1 MLLIP
6 TLCLLLS
13 FLTISC
19 IYLQNNVLNP
29 FEMTKKALYIF
40 NPEHDLALASGEVNY
55 MAPASARRMASELAL
70 LPMWYAEEGSVV
82 LAPSAYN
89 LNYLKQMQ
97 ELLDIPV
104 DLMTEPE
111 LAIEPNLDIRP
122 WGWDLALRKR
132 LSVLGVDEALFPSME
147 QLNGLREYSHRS
159 KAVSLLPELRLN
171 EYFCGESYY
180 LKTPEEWKRFVEE
193 RKECL
198 LKAPLSGSGKGL
210 NWCKGIFTPFISG
223 WCTRVT
229 ASQGGVI
236 AEPIYDKVEDFAM
249 EFYSDGAG
257 EVTFVGYSF
266 FHTGKSGMY
275 EGNRLLSNEAIWKQ
289 LSQYVPS
296 KVLTDLE
303 NCLKYRLSALVGT
316 VYKGYLG
323 VDMMICRF
331 PENEKPAFRIHP
343 CVEINLR
350 MNMGVIARF
359 LHDRYVRPGSTG
371 RFVIDYHPS
380 EGEALQEHERM
391 SATYPLEI
399 REGRVCSGY
408 LPLVPVHRRS
418 CYRSW
423 IWVTPDYI

>member
-1 MLLIP
+1 
-6 TLCLLLS
+6 
-13 FLTISC
+13 
-19 IYLQNNVLNP
+19 
-29 FEMTKKALYIF
+29 MTKKALYIF
-40 NPEHDLALASGEVNY
+40 NPEHDLALASGEANY

-70 LPMWYAEEGSVV
+70 LPMWYAEEGSAV

-89 LNYLKQMQ
+89 LDYVKKIQ
-97 ELLDIPV
+97 ELLGLSV
-104 DLMTEPE
+104 DLITEPE
-111 LAIEPNLDIRP
+111 LAIEQDLDIRP
-122 WGWDLALRKR
+122 WGWDVALRKR
-132 LSVLGVDEALFPSME
+132 LSVLGVDEVLLPSMG
-147 QLNGLREYSHRS
+147 QLNDLREYSHRS
-159 KAVSLLPELRLN
+159 KAVALLPELQLN

-180 LKTPEEWKRFVEE
+180 LKTPEEWKRFVEG

-223 WCTRVT
+223 WCTRVA

-236 AEPIYDKVEDFAM
+236 AEPIYNKVEDFAM

-257 EVTFVGYSF
+257 ELTFVGYSL

-275 EGNRLLSNEAIWKQ
+275 EGNCLLSNETIRKQ
-289 LSQYVPS
+289 LAQYIP
-296 KVLTDLE
+296 LEALMDLE

-331 PENEKPAFRIHP
+331 PENEKPVFRIHP

-350 MNMGVIARF
+350 MNMGVIVRF

-391 SATYPLEI
+391 SATYPLESRKVEYTPVI
-399 REGRVCSGY
+399 YLWFLFIGEAVIGHGY
-408 LPLVPVHRRS
+408 G
-418 CYRSW
+418 
-423 IWVTPDYI
+423 

>member
-1 MLLIP
+1 
-6 TLCLLLS
+6 
-13 FLTISC
+13 
-19 IYLQNNVLNP
+19 
-29 FEMTKKALYIF
+29 MTKKALYLF
-40 NPEHDLALASGEVNY
+40 NPEHDLALASGEANY

-70 LPMWYAEEGSVV
+70 LPMWYAEEGSAV

-89 LNYLKQMQ
+89 LDYVKKIQ
-97 ELLDIPV
+97 ELLGLSV
-104 DLMTEPE
+104 DLITEPE
-111 LAIEPNLDIRP
+111 LAIEPDLDIRP
-122 WGWDLALRKR
+122 WGWDVALRKR
-132 LSVLGVDEALFPSME
+132 LSVLGVDEVLLPSMG
-147 QLNGLREYSHRS
+147 QLNDLREYSHRS
-159 KAVSLLPELRLN
+159 KAVALLPELQLN
-171 EYFCGESYY
+171 ECFCGESYY
-180 LKTPEEWKRFVEE
+180 LKTPEEWKRFVEG

-223 WCTRVT
+223 WCTRVA

-236 AEPIYDKVEDFAM
+236 AEPIYNKVEDFAM

-257 EVTFVGYSF
+257 ELTFVGYSL

-275 EGNRLLSNEAIWKQ
+275 EGNCLLSNEAIRKK
-289 LSQYVPS
+289 LSQYVP
-296 KVLTDLE
+296 LEALMDLE
-303 NCLKYRLSALVGT
+303 NCLKYRLSALVGI

-331 PENEKPAFRIHP
+331 PENEKPVFRIHP

-391 SATYPLEI
+391 SATYPLES
-399 REGRVCSGY
+399 REGRVYSGY
-408 LPLVPVHRRS
+408 LPLVPVHKRS
-418 CYRSW
+418 CYRAW
-423 IWVTPDYI
+423 IWVTPDNI

>member
-1 MLLIP
+1 
-6 TLCLLLS
+6 
-13 FLTISC
+13 
-19 IYLQNNVLNP
+19 
-29 FEMTKKALYIF
+29 MTKKALYLF
-40 NPEHDLALASGEVNY
+40 NPEHDLALASGEANY

-70 LPMWYAEEGSVV
+70 LPMWYAEEGSAV

-89 LNYLKQMQ
+89 LDYVKKIQ
-97 ELLDIPV
+97 ELLGLSV
-104 DLMTEPE
+104 DLITEPE
-111 LAIEPNLDIRP
+111 LAIEQDLDIRP
-122 WGWDLALRKR
+122 WGWDVALRKR
-132 LSVLGVDEALFPSME
+132 LSVLGVDEVLLPSMG
-147 QLNGLREYSHRS
+147 QLNDLREYSHRS
-159 KAVSLLPELRLN
+159 KAVALLPELQLN

-180 LKTPEEWKRFVEE
+180 LKTPEEWKRFVEG

-223 WCTRVT
+223 WCTRVA

-236 AEPIYDKVEDFAM
+236 AEPIYNKVEDFAM

-257 EVTFVGYSF
+257 ELTFVGYSL

-275 EGNRLLSNEAIWKQ
+275 EGNCLLSNEAIRKK
-289 LSQYVPS
+289 LAQYIP
-296 KVLTDLE
+296 LEALMDLE

-331 PENEKPAFRIHP
+331 PENEKPVFRIHP

-391 SATYPLEI
+391 SATYPLES
-399 REGRVCSGY
+399 REGRVYSGY

-418 CYRSW
+418 CYRAW
-423 IWVTPDYI
+423 VWVTPDNI

>member
-1 MLLIP
+1 
-6 TLCLLLS
+6 
-13 FLTISC
+13 
-19 IYLQNNVLNP
+19 
-29 FEMTKKALYIF
+29 MTKKALYLF
-40 NPEHDLALASGEVNY
+40 NPEHDLALASGEANY

-70 LPMWYAEEGSVV
+70 LPMWYAEEGSAV

-89 LNYLKQMQ
+89 LDYVKKIQ
-97 ELLDIPV
+97 ELLGLSV
-104 DLMTEPE
+104 DLITDPE
-111 LAIEPNLDIRP
+111 LAIEQDLDIRP
-122 WGWDLALRKR
+122 WGWDVALRKR
-132 LSVLGVDEALFPSME
+132 LSVLGVDEVLLPSMG
-147 QLNGLREYSHRS
+147 QLNDLREYSHRS
-159 KAVSLLPELRLN
+159 KAVALLPELQLN
-171 EYFCGESYY
+171 ECFCGESYY
-180 LKTPEEWKRFVEE
+180 LKTPEEWKRFVEG

-210 NWCKGIFTPFISG
+210 NWCKGIFTSFISG
-223 WCTRVT
+223 WCTRVA

-236 AEPIYDKVEDFAM
+236 AEPIYNKVEDFAM

-257 EVTFVGYSF
+257 ELTFVGYSL

-275 EGNRLLSNEAIWKQ
+275 EGNCLLSNEAIRKK
-289 LSQYVPS
+289 LSQYVP
-296 KVLTDLE
+296 LEALMDLE

-331 PENEKPAFRIHP
+331 PENEKPVFRIHP

-399 REGRVCSGY
+399 REGRVYSGY
-408 LPLVPVHRRS
+408 LPLVPVHKRS
-418 CYRSW
+418 CYRAW
-423 IWVTPDYI
+423 IWVTPDNI

>member
-1 MLLIP
+1 
-6 TLCLLLS
+6 
-13 FLTISC
+13 
-19 IYLQNNVLNP
+19 
-29 FEMTKKALYIF
+29 MTKKALYIF
-40 NPEHDLALASGEVNY
+40 NPEHDLALASGEANY

-70 LPMWYAEEGSVV
+70 LPMWYAEEGSAV

-89 LNYLKQMQ
+89 LDYVKKIQ
-97 ELLDIPV
+97 ELLGLSV
-104 DLMTEPE
+104 DLITEPE
-111 LAIEPNLDIRP
+111 LAIEPDLDIRP
-122 WGWDLALRKR
+122 WGWDVALRKR
-132 LSVLGVDEALFPSME
+132 LSVLGVDEVLLPSMG
-147 QLNGLREYSHRS
+147 QLNDLREYSHRS
-159 KAVSLLPELRLN
+159 KAVALLPELQLN
-171 EYFCGESYY
+171 ECFCGESYY
-180 LKTPEEWKRFVEE
+180 LKTPEEWKRFVEG

-210 NWCKGIFTPFISG
+210 NWCKGIFTSFISG
-223 WCTRVT
+223 WCTRVA

-236 AEPIYDKVEDFAM
+236 AEPIYNKVEDFAM

-257 EVTFVGYSF
+257 ELTFVGYSL

-275 EGNRLLSNEAIWKQ
+275 EGNRLLSNGAIRKQ
-289 LSQYVPS
+289 LAQYIP
-296 KVLTDLE
+296 LEALMDLE

-331 PENEKPAFRIHP
+331 PENEKPVFRIHP

-391 SATYPLEI
+391 SATYPLES
-399 REGRVCSGY
+399 REGRVYSGY
-408 LPLVPVHRRS
+408 LPLVPVHKRS
-418 CYRSW
+418 CYRAW
-423 IWVTPDYI
+423 IWVTPDNI

>member
-1 MLLIP
+1 
-6 TLCLLLS
+6 
-13 FLTISC
+13 
-19 IYLQNNVLNP
+19 
-29 FEMTKKALYIF
+29 MTKKALYLF
-40 NPEHDLALASGEVNY
+40 NPEHDLALASGEANY

-70 LPMWYAEEGSVV
+70 LPMWYAEEGSAV

-89 LNYLKQMQ
+89 LDYVKKIQ
-97 ELLDIPV
+97 ELLGLSV
-104 DLMTEPE
+104 DLITEPE
-111 LAIEPNLDIRP
+111 LAIEPDLDIRP
-122 WGWDLALRKR
+122 WGWDVALRKW
-132 LSVLGVDEALFPSME
+132 LSVLGVDEVLLPSMG
-147 QLNGLREYSHRS
+147 QLNDLREYSHRS
-159 KAVSLLPELRLN
+159 KAVALLPELQLN
-171 EYFCGESYY
+171 ECFCGESYY
-180 LKTPEEWKRFVEE
+180 LKTPEEWKRFVEG

-223 WCTRVT
+223 WCTRVA

-236 AEPIYDKVEDFAM
+236 AEPIYNKVEDFAM

-257 EVTFVGYSF
+257 ELTFVGYSL

-275 EGNRLLSNEAIWKQ
+275 EGNCLLSNEAIRKK
-289 LSQYVPS
+289 LAQYIPS
-296 KVLTDLE
+296 EALMDLE

-331 PENEKPAFRIHP
+331 PENEKPVFRIHP

-399 REGRVCSGY
+399 REGRVYAGY

-418 CYRSW
+418 CYRA
-423 IWVTPDYI
+423 WVLVAPDNI

>member
-1 MLLIP
+1 
-6 TLCLLLS
+6 
-13 FLTISC
+13 
-19 IYLQNNVLNP
+19 
-29 FEMTKKALYIF
+29 MTKKALYIF
-40 NPEHDLALASGEVNY
+40 NPEHDLALASGETNY

-70 LPMWYAEEGSVV
+70 LPMWYVEEGSAV

-89 LNYLKQMQ
+89 LGYVKKIQ
-97 ELLDIPV
+97 ELLGLSV

-122 WGWDLALRKR
+122 WGWDVALRKR
-132 LSVLGVDEALFPSME
+132 LSGLGVDEALLPSME

-159 KAVSLLPELRLN
+159 KAVSLLPELQLN

-180 LKTPEEWKRFVEE
+180 LKALEEWKTFVEE
-193 RKECL
+193 RECCL

-223 WCTRVT
+223 WCTRVA
-229 ASQGGVI
+229 ASQGGII
-236 AEPIYDKVEDFAM
+236 AEPIYNKVEDFAM
-249 EFYSDGAG
+249 EFYSDGTG
-257 EVTFVGYSF
+257 EVTFMGYSL

-331 PENEKPAFRIHP
+331 PENEKPFFRIHP

-350 MNMGVIARF
+350 MNMGVVARF
-359 LHDRYVRPGSTG
+359 LYDRYVRSDSTG

-399 REGRVCSGY
+399 REGRVYSGY

-418 CYRSW
+418 CYRAW
-423 IWVTPDYI
+423 IWVTPDNI

>member
-1 MLLIP
+1 
-6 TLCLLLS
+6 
-13 FLTISC
+13 
-19 IYLQNNVLNP
+19 
-29 FEMTKKALYIF
+29 MTKKALYLF
-40 NPEHDLALASGEVNY
+40 NPEHDLALASGETNY

-70 LPMWYAEEGSVV
+70 LPMWYAEEGSAV

-89 LNYLKQMQ
+89 LDYVKKIQ
-97 ELLDIPV
+97 ELLGLSV
-104 DLMTEPE
+104 DLITEPE
-111 LAIEPNLDIRP
+111 LAIEQDLDIRP
-122 WGWDLALRKR
+122 WGWDVALRKR
-132 LSVLGVDEALFPSME
+132 LSVLGVDEVLLPSMG
-147 QLNGLREYSHRS
+147 QLNDLREYSHRS
-159 KAVSLLPELRLN
+159 KAVALLPELQLN

-180 LKTPEEWKRFVEE
+180 LKTPEEWKRFVEG

-223 WCTRVT
+223 WCTRVA

-236 AEPIYDKVEDFAM
+236 AEPIYNKVEDFAM

-257 EVTFVGYSF
+257 ELTFVGYSL

-275 EGNRLLSNEAIWKQ
+275 EGNRLLSNEAIRKQ
-289 LSQYVPS
+289 LAQYIP
-296 KVLTDLE
+296 LEALMDLE

-331 PENEKPAFRIHP
+331 PENEKPVFRIHP

-391 SATYPLEI
+391 SATYPLES
-399 REGRVCSGY
+399 REGRVYSGY

-418 CYRSW
+418 CYRAW
-423 IWVTPDYI
+423 IWVTPDNI

>member
-1 MLLIP
+1 
-6 TLCLLLS
+6 
-13 FLTISC
+13 
-19 IYLQNNVLNP
+19 
-29 FEMTKKALYIF
+29 MTKKALYLF
-40 NPEHDLALASGEVNY
+40 NPEHDLALASGETNY

-70 LPMWYAEEGSVV
+70 LPMWYAEEGSAV

-89 LNYLKQMQ
+89 LDYVKKIQ
-97 ELLDIPV
+97 ELLGLSV
-104 DLMTEPE
+104 DLITEPE
-111 LAIEPNLDIRP
+111 LAIEPDLDIRP
-122 WGWDLALRKR
+122 WGWDVALRKR
-132 LSVLGVDEALFPSME
+132 LSVLGVDEVLLPSMG
-147 QLNGLREYSHRS
+147 QLNDLREYSHRS
-159 KAVSLLPELRLN
+159 KAVALLPELQLN
-171 EYFCGESYY
+171 ECFCGESYY
-180 LKTPEEWKRFVEE
+180 LKTPEEWKRFVEG

-210 NWCKGIFTPFISG
+210 NWCKGIFTSFISG
-223 WCTRVT
+223 WCTRVA

-236 AEPIYDKVEDFAM
+236 AEPIYNKVEDFAM

-257 EVTFVGYSF
+257 ELTFVGYSL

-275 EGNRLLSNEAIWKQ
+275 EGNCLLSNGAIRKQ
-289 LSQYVPS
+289 LAQYVP
-296 KVLTDLE
+296 LEALMDLE

-331 PENEKPAFRIHP
+331 PENEKPVFRIHP

-391 SATYPLEI
+391 SATYPLES
-399 REGRVCSGY
+399 REGRVYSGY
-408 LPLVPVHRRS
+408 LPLVPVHKRS
-418 CYRSW
+418 CYRAW
-423 IWVTPDYI
+423 IWVTPDNI

>member
-1 MLLIP
+1 
-6 TLCLLLS
+6 
-13 FLTISC
+13 
-19 IYLQNNVLNP
+19 
-29 FEMTKKALYIF
+29 MTKKALYIF
-40 NPEHDLALASGEVNY
+40 NPEHDLALASGEANY

-70 LPMWYAEEGSVV
+70 LPMWYAEEGSAV

-89 LNYLKQMQ
+89 LDYVKKIQ
-97 ELLDIPV
+97 ELLGLSV
-104 DLMTEPE
+104 DLITEPE
-111 LAIEPNLDIRP
+111 LAIEPDLDIRP
-122 WGWDLALRKR
+122 WGWDVALRKR
-132 LSVLGVDEALFPSME
+132 LSVLGVDEVLLPSMG
-147 QLNGLREYSHRS
+147 QLNDLREYSHRS
-159 KAVSLLPELRLN
+159 KAVALLPELQLN
-171 EYFCGESYY
+171 ECFCGESYY
-180 LKTPEEWKRFVEE
+180 LKTPEEWKRFVEG

-223 WCTRVT
+223 WCTRVA

-236 AEPIYDKVEDFAM
+236 AEPIYNKVEDFAM

-257 EVTFVGYSF
+257 ELTFVGYSL

-275 EGNRLLSNEAIWKQ
+275 EGNCLLSNGAIRKQ
-289 LSQYVPS
+289 LAQYIP
-296 KVLTDLE
+296 LEALMDLE
-303 NCLKYRLSALVGT
+303 NCLRYRLSALVGT

-331 PENEKPAFRIHP
+331 PENEKPVFRIHP

-399 REGRVCSGY
+399 REGRVYSGY
-408 LPLVPVHRRS
+408 LPLVPVHKRS
-418 CYRSW
+418 CYRAW
-423 IWVTPDYI
+423 IWVTPDNI

>member
-1 MLLIP
+1 
-6 TLCLLLS
+6 
-13 FLTISC
+13 
-19 IYLQNNVLNP
+19 
-29 FEMTKKALYIF
+29 MTKKALYIF
-40 NPEHDLALASGEVNY
+40 NPEHDLALASGETNY

-70 LPMWYAEEGSVV
+70 LPMWYVEEGSAV
-82 LAPSAYN
+82 LASSAYN
-89 LNYLKQMQ
+89 LGYVKKIQ
-97 ELLDIPV
+97 ELLGLSV

-111 LAIEPNLDIRP
+111 
-122 WGWDLALRKR
+122 R
-132 LSVLGVDEALFPSME
+132 LSGLGVDEALLPSME

-159 KAVSLLPELRLN
+159 KAVSLLPELQLN

-180 LKTPEEWKRFVEE
+180 LKTQEEWKTFVEE
-193 RKECL
+193 RECCL

-223 WCTRVT
+223 WCTRVA
-229 ASQGGVI
+229 ASQGGII
-236 AEPIYDKVEDFAM
+236 AEPIYNKVEDFAM
-249 EFYSDGAG
+249 EFYSDGTG
-257 EVTFVGYSF
+257 EVTFMGYSL

-331 PENEKPAFRIHP
+331 PENEKPVFRIHP

-350 MNMGVIARF
+350 MNMGVVARF
-359 LHDRYVRPGSTG
+359 LYDRYVRSGSTG

-399 REGRVCSGY
+399 REGRVYSGY

-418 CYRSW
+418 CYRAW
-423 IWVTPDYI
+423 IWVTPDNI

>member
-1 MLLIP
+1 
-6 TLCLLLS
+6 
-13 FLTISC
+13 
-19 IYLQNNVLNP
+19 
-29 FEMTKKALYIF
+29 MTKKALYLF
-40 NPEHDLALASGEVNY
+40 NPEHDLALASGETNY

-70 LPMWYAEEGSVV
+70 LPMWYAEEGSAV

-89 LNYLKQMQ
+89 LDYVKKIQ
-97 ELLDIPV
+97 ELLGLSV
-104 DLMTEPE
+104 DLITEPE
-111 LAIEPNLDIRP
+111 LAIEQDLDIRP
-122 WGWDLALRKR
+122 WGWDVALRKR
-132 LSVLGVDEALFPSME
+132 LSVLGVDEVLLPSMG
-147 QLNGLREYSHRS
+147 QLNDLREYSHRS
-159 KAVSLLPELRLN
+159 KAVALLPELQLN

-180 LKTPEEWKRFVEE
+180 LKTPEEWKRFVEG

-210 NWCKGIFTPFISG
+210 NWCKGIFTSFISG
-223 WCTRVT
+223 WCTRVA

-236 AEPIYDKVEDFAM
+236 AEPIYNKVEDFAM

-257 EVTFVGYSF
+257 ELTFVGYSL

-275 EGNRLLSNEAIWKQ
+275 EGNCLLSNEAIRKK
-289 LSQYVPS
+289 LSQYVPLEA
-296 KVLTDLE
+296 LTDLE

-331 PENEKPAFRIHP
+331 PENEKPVFRIHP

-391 SATYPLEI
+391 SATYPLES
-399 REGRVCSGY
+399 REGRVYSGY

-418 CYRSW
+418 CYRAW
-423 IWVTPDYI
+423 IWVTPDNI

>member
-1 MLLIP
+1 
-6 TLCLLLS
+6 
-13 FLTISC
+13 
-19 IYLQNNVLNP
+19 
-29 FEMTKKALYIF
+29 MTKKALYIF
-40 NPEHDLALASGEVNY
+40 NPEHDLALASGEANY

-70 LPMWYAEEGSVV
+70 LPMWYAEEGSAV

-89 LNYLKQMQ
+89 LDYVKKIQ
-97 ELLDIPV
+97 ELLGLSV
-104 DLMTEPE
+104 DLITEPE
-111 LAIEPNLDIRP
+111 LAIEPDLDIRP
-122 WGWDLALRKR
+122 WGWDVALRKR
-132 LSVLGVDEALFPSME
+132 LSVLGVDEVLLPSMG
-147 QLNGLREYSHRS
+147 QLNDLREYSHRS
-159 KAVSLLPELRLN
+159 KAVALLPELQLN

-180 LKTPEEWKRFVEE
+180 LKTPEEWKRFVEG

-210 NWCKGIFTPFISG
+210 NWCKGIFTSFISG
-223 WCTRVT
+223 WCTRVA

-236 AEPIYDKVEDFAM
+236 AEPIYNKVEDFAM

-257 EVTFVGYSF
+257 ELTFVGYSL

-275 EGNRLLSNEAIWKQ
+275 EGNCLLSNEAIRKQ
-289 LSQYVPS
+289 LAQYIP
-296 KVLTDLE
+296 LEALMDLE

-331 PENEKPAFRIHP
+331 PENEKPVFRIHP

-391 SATYPLEI
+391 SATYPLES
-399 REGRVCSGY
+399 REGRVYSGY

-418 CYRSW
+418 CYRAW
-423 IWVTPDYI
+423 IWVTPDNI

>member
-1 MLLIP
+1 
-6 TLCLLLS
+6 
-13 FLTISC
+13 
-19 IYLQNNVLNP
+19 
-29 FEMTKKALYIF
+29 MTKKALYIF
-40 NPEHDLALASGEVNY
+40 NPEHDLALASGEANY

-70 LPMWYAEEGSVV
+70 LPMWYAEEGSAV

-89 LNYLKQMQ
+89 LDYVKKIQ
-97 ELLDIPV
+97 ELLGLSV
-104 DLMTEPE
+104 DLITEPE
-111 LAIEPNLDIRP
+111 LAIEPDLDIRP
-122 WGWDLALRKR
+122 WGWDVALRKR
-132 LSVLGVDEALFPSME
+132 LSVLGVDEVLLPSMG
-147 QLNGLREYSHRS
+147 QLNDLREYSHRS
-159 KAVSLLPELRLN
+159 KAVALLPELQLN
-171 EYFCGESYY
+171 ECFCGESYY
-180 LKTPEEWKRFVEE
+180 LKTPEEWKRFVEG

-223 WCTRVT
+223 WCTRVA

-236 AEPIYDKVEDFAM
+236 AEPIYNKVEDFAM

-257 EVTFVGYSF
+257 ELTFVGYSL

-275 EGNRLLSNEAIWKQ
+275 EGNCLLSNEAIRKK
-289 LSQYVPS
+289 LSQYVP
-296 KVLTDLE
+296 LEALMDLE
-303 NCLKYRLSALVGT
+303 NCLKYRLSALVGI

-331 PENEKPAFRIHP
+331 PENEKPVFRIHP

-391 SATYPLEI
+391 SATYPLES
-399 REGRVCSGY
+399 REGRVYSGY
-408 LPLVPVHRRS
+408 LPLVPVHKRS
-418 CYRSW
+418 CYRAW
-423 IWVTPDYI
+423 IWVTPDNI

>member
-1 MLLIP
+1 
-6 TLCLLLS
+6 
-13 FLTISC
+13 
-19 IYLQNNVLNP
+19 
-29 FEMTKKALYIF
+29 MTKKALYIF
-40 NPEHDLALASGEVNY
+40 NPEHDLALASGEANY

-70 LPMWYAEEGSVV
+70 LPMWYAEEGSAV

-89 LNYLKQMQ
+89 LDYVKKIQ
-97 ELLDIPV
+97 ELLGLSV
-104 DLMTEPE
+104 DLITEPE
-111 LAIEPNLDIRP
+111 LAIEQDLDIRP
-122 WGWDLALRKR
+122 WGWDVALRKR
-132 LSVLGVDEALFPSME
+132 LSVLGVDEVLLPSMG
-147 QLNGLREYSHRS
+147 QLNDLREYSHRS
-159 KAVSLLPELRLN
+159 KAVALLPELQLN
-171 EYFCGESYY
+171 ECFCGESYY
-180 LKTPEEWKRFVEE
+180 LKTPEEWKRFVEG

-198 LKAPLSGSGKGL
+198 LKAPLSGSGTGL
-210 NWCKGIFTPFISG
+210 NWCKGIFTSFISG
-223 WCTRVT
+223 WCTRVA

-236 AEPIYDKVEDFAM
+236 AEPIYNKVEDFAM

-257 EVTFVGYSF
+257 ELTFVGYSL

-275 EGNRLLSNEAIWKQ
+275 EGNRLLSNGAIRKQ
-289 LSQYVPS
+289 LAQYVP
-296 KVLTDLE
+296 LEALMDLE

-331 PENEKPAFRIHP
+331 PENEKPVFRIHP

-391 SATYPLEI
+391 SATYPLES
-399 REGRVCSGY
+399 REGRVYSGY
-408 LPLVPVHRRS
+408 LPLVPVHKRS
-418 CYRSW
+418 CYRAW
-423 IWVTPDYI
+423 IWVTPDNI

>member
-1 MLLIP
+1 
-6 TLCLLLS
+6 
-13 FLTISC
+13 
-19 IYLQNNVLNP
+19 
-29 FEMTKKALYIF
+29 MTKKALYLF
-40 NPEHDLALASGEVNY
+40 NPEHDLALASGEANY

-70 LPMWYAEEGSVV
+70 LPMWYAEEGSAV

-89 LNYLKQMQ
+89 LDYVKKIQ
-97 ELLDIPV
+97 ELLGLSV
-104 DLMTEPE
+104 DLITDPE
-111 LAIEPNLDIRP
+111 LAIEQDLDIRP
-122 WGWDLALRKR
+122 WGWDVALRKR
-132 LSVLGVDEALFPSME
+132 LSVLGVDEVLLPSMG
-147 QLNGLREYSHRS
+147 QLNDLREYSHRS
-159 KAVSLLPELRLN
+159 KAVALLPELQLN

-180 LKTPEEWKRFVEE
+180 LKTPEEWKRFVEG

-223 WCTRVT
+223 WCTRVA

-236 AEPIYDKVEDFAM
+236 AEPIYNKVEDFAM

-257 EVTFVGYSF
+257 ELTFVGYSL

-275 EGNRLLSNEAIWKQ
+275 EGNCLLSNEAIRKK
-289 LSQYVPS
+289 LSQYIP
-296 KVLTDLE
+296 LEALMDLE

-331 PENEKPAFRIHP
+331 PENEKPVFRIHP

-399 REGRVCSGY
+399 REGRVYSGY

-418 CYRSW
+418 CYRAW
-423 IWVTPDYI
+423 IWVTPDNI

>member
-1 MLLIP
+1 
-6 TLCLLLS
+6 
-13 FLTISC
+13 
-19 IYLQNNVLNP
+19 
-29 FEMTKKALYIF
+29 MTKKALYLF
-40 NPEHDLALASGEVNY
+40 NPEHDLALASGETNY

-70 LPMWYAEEGSVV
+70 LPMWYAEEGSAV

-89 LNYLKQMQ
+89 LDYVKKIQ
-97 ELLDIPV
+97 ELLGLSV
-104 DLMTEPE
+104 DLITEPE
-111 LAIEPNLDIRP
+111 LAIEQDLDIRP
-122 WGWDLALRKR
+122 WGWDVALRKR
-132 LSVLGVDEALFPSME
+132 LSVLGVDEVLLPSMG
-147 QLNGLREYSHRS
+147 QLNDLREYSHRS
-159 KAVSLLPELRLN
+159 KAVALLPELQLN

-180 LKTPEEWKRFVEE
+180 LRTPEEWKRFVEG

-223 WCTRVT
+223 WCTRVA

-236 AEPIYDKVEDFAM
+236 AEPIYNKVEDFAM

-257 EVTFVGYSF
+257 ELTFVGYSL

-275 EGNRLLSNEAIWKQ
+275 EGNCLLSNEAIRKK
-289 LSQYVPS
+289 LAQYIP
-296 KVLTDLE
+296 LEALMDLE

-331 PENEKPAFRIHP
+331 PENEKPVFRIHP

-391 SATYPLEI
+391 SATYPLES
-399 REGRVCSGY
+399 REGRVYSGY
-408 LPLVPVHRRS
+408 LPLVPVHKRS
-418 CYRSW
+418 CYRAW
-423 IWVTPDYI
+423 IWVTPDNI

>member
-1 MLLIP
+1 
-6 TLCLLLS
+6 
-13 FLTISC
+13 
-19 IYLQNNVLNP
+19 
-29 FEMTKKALYIF
+29 MTKKALYLF
-40 NPEHDLALASGEVNY
+40 NPEHDLALASGETNY

-70 LPMWYAEEGSVV
+70 LPMWYAEEGSAV

-89 LNYLKQMQ
+89 LDYVKKIQ
-97 ELLDIPV
+97 ELLGLSV
-104 DLMTEPE
+104 DLITEPE
-111 LAIEPNLDIRP
+111 LAIEPDLDIRP
-122 WGWDLALRKR
+122 WGWDVALRKR
-132 LSVLGVDEALFPSME
+132 LSVLGVDEVLLPSMG
-147 QLNGLREYSHRS
+147 QLNDLREYSHRS
-159 KAVSLLPELRLN
+159 KAVALLPELQLN
-171 EYFCGESYY
+171 ECFCGESYY
-180 LKTPEEWKRFVEE
+180 LKTPEEWKRFVEG

-210 NWCKGIFTPFISG
+210 NWCKGIFTSFISG
-223 WCTRVT
+223 WCTRVA

-236 AEPIYDKVEDFAM
+236 AEPIYNKVEDFAM

-257 EVTFVGYSF
+257 ELTFVGYSL

-275 EGNRLLSNEAIWKQ
+275 EGNCLLSNEAIRKK
-289 LSQYVPS
+289 LSQYVP
-296 KVLTDLE
+296 LEALMDLE

-331 PENEKPAFRIHP
+331 PENEKPVFRIHP

-391 SATYPLEI
+391 SATYPLES
-399 REGRVCSGY
+399 REGRVYSGY
-408 LPLVPVHRRS
+408 LPLVPVHKRS
-418 CYRSW
+418 CYRAW
-423 IWVTPDYI
+423 IWVTPDNI

>member
-1 MLLIP
+1 
-6 TLCLLLS
+6 
-13 FLTISC
+13 
-19 IYLQNNVLNP
+19 
-29 FEMTKKALYIF
+29 MTKKALYLF
-40 NPEHDLALASGEVNY
+40 NPEHDLALASGEANY

-70 LPMWYAEEGSVV
+70 LPMWYAEEGSAV

-89 LNYLKQMQ
+89 LDYVKKIQ
-97 ELLDIPV
+97 ELLGLSV
-104 DLMTEPE
+104 DLITEPE
-111 LAIEPNLDIRP
+111 LAIEPDLDIRP
-122 WGWDLALRKR
+122 WGWDVALRKR
-132 LSVLGVDEALFPSME
+132 LSVLGVDEVLLPSMG
-147 QLNGLREYSHRS
+147 QLNDLREYSHRS
-159 KAVSLLPELRLN
+159 KAVALLPELQLN

-180 LKTPEEWKRFVEE
+180 LKTPEEWKRFVEG

-210 NWCKGIFTPFISG
+210 NWCKGIFTSFISG
-223 WCTRVT
+223 WCTRVA

-236 AEPIYDKVEDFAM
+236 AEPIYNKVEDFAM

-257 EVTFVGYSF
+257 ELTFVGYSL

-275 EGNRLLSNEAIWKQ
+275 EGNCLLSNEAIRKQ
-289 LSQYVPS
+289 LAQYIP
-296 KVLTDLE
+296 LEALMDLE

-331 PENEKPAFRIHP
+331 PENEKPVFRIHP

-399 REGRVCSGY
+399 REGRVYSGY
-408 LPLVPVHRRS
+408 LPLVPVHKRS
-418 CYRSW
+418 CYRAW
-423 IWVTPDYI
+423 IWVTPDNI

>member
-1 MLLIP
+1 M
-6 TLCLLLS
+6 
-13 FLTISC
+13 
-19 IYLQNNVLNP
+19 
-29 FEMTKKALYIF
+29 
-40 NPEHDLALASGEVNY
+40 ALASGETNY
-55 MAPASARRMASELAL
+55 MAPASARQMASDLAL
-70 LPMWYAEEGSVV
+70 LPMWYAEAGSAV

-89 LNYLKQMQ
+89 ADFLKTKS
-97 ELLDIPV
+97 ELLGMDV
-104 DLMTEPE
+104 ALLTEPE
-111 LAIEPNLDIRP
+111 VADGKDRKFSP
-122 WGWDLALRKR
+122 WGWDPALRKR
-132 LSVLGVDEALFPSME
+132 LMTLGAGQTELPSADYM
-147 QLNGLREYSHRS
+147 NILREHSHRLQ
-159 KAVSLLPELRLN
+159 AVKLLPGLRLN
-171 EYFCGESYY
+171 EYFCGESFY
-180 LKTPEEWKRFVEE
+180 LSTLAECSAFVEGRE
-193 RKECL
+193 ACL

-223 WCTRVT
+223 WCTRVA
-229 ASQGGVI
+229 ASQGGII
-236 AEPIYDKVEDFAM
+236 AEPIYNKVEDFAM
-249 EFYSDGAG
+249 EFYSDGTG
-257 EVTFVGYSF
+257 EVTFMGYSL

-331 PENEKPAFRIHP
+331 PENEKPFFRIHP

-350 MNMGVIARF
+350 MNMGVVARF
-359 LHDRYVRPGSTG
+359 LYDRYVRSDSTG

-399 REGRVCSGY
+399 REGKVCSGY
-408 LPLVPVHRRS
+408 LPLVPVHKRS
-418 CYRSW
+418 CYRAW
-423 IWVTPDYI
+423 MLVAPTH

>member
-1 MLLIP
+1 
-6 TLCLLLS
+6 
-13 FLTISC
+13 
-19 IYLQNNVLNP
+19 
-29 FEMTKKALYIF
+29 MTKKALYLF
-40 NPEHDLALASGEVNY
+40 NPEHDLALASGETNY

-70 LPMWYAEEGSVV
+70 LPMWYAEEGSAV

-89 LNYLKQMQ
+89 LDYVKKIQ
-97 ELLDIPV
+97 ELLGLSV
-104 DLMTEPE
+104 DLITEPE
-111 LAIEPNLDIRP
+111 LAIEQDLDIRP
-122 WGWDLALRKR
+122 WGWDVALRKR
-132 LSVLGVDEALFPSME
+132 LSVLGVDEVLLPSMG
-147 QLNGLREYSHRS
+147 QLNDLREYSHRS
-159 KAVSLLPELRLN
+159 KAVALLPELQLN
-171 EYFCGESYY
+171 ECFCGESYY
-180 LKTPEEWKRFVEE
+180 LKTPEEWKRFVEG

-210 NWCKGIFTPFISG
+210 NWCKGIFTSFISG
-223 WCTRVT
+223 WCTRVA

-236 AEPIYDKVEDFAM
+236 AEPIYNKVEDFAM

-257 EVTFVGYSF
+257 ELTFVGYSL

-275 EGNRLLSNEAIWKQ
+275 EGNCLLSNEAIRKQ
-289 LSQYVPS
+289 LAQYIP
-296 KVLTDLE
+296 LEALMDLE

-331 PENEKPAFRIHP
+331 PENEKPVFRIHP

-391 SATYPLEI
+391 SATYPLES
-399 REGRVCSGY
+399 REGRVYSGY
-408 LPLVPVHRRS
+408 LPLVPVH
-418 CYRSW
+418 
-423 IWVTPDYI
+423 